1 MMFLDL
7 ERRTDLS
14 NIDNNIVI
22 AIDGPAGAGK
32 STVAKQV
39 SRILNINY
47 IDTGAMYRAITFK
60 CIKNGLDLEDEK
72 SVVDLCK
79 NTDLKFENNSIFIDG
94 QCVDDDIRTLQ
105 VSSKVSYVARIPGVR
120 FHLVELQRE
129 MGKGDNVVLDG
140 RDVGTQIFPNTKYKY
155 YLNAAVETR
164 AKRRYDELILKGVK
178 ASFEAIVED
187 VRNRDKIDSTRVVS
201 PLKKASDAIEIDS
214 TNMTIEEVVDFIV
227 NDVRGKK

>member
-1 MMFLDL
+1 M
-7 ERRTDLS
+7 S

-120 FHLVELQRE
+120 FYLVELQRE

-178 ASFEAIVED
+178 ASFEDIVED

-201 PLKKASDAIEIDS
+201 PLIKASDAIEIDS

-227 NDVRGKK
+227 NDVRGK

>member
-1 MMFLDL
+1 MFLDL

-14 NIDNNIVI
+14 NIDSNIVI

-47 IDTGAMYRAITFK
+47 IDTGAMYRAITYK

-129 MGKGDNVVLDG
+129 MGKDDNVVLDG

-178 ASFEAIVED
+178 ASFEGIVED
-187 VRNRDKIDSTRVVS
+187 VRNRDKIDSTREVS
-201 PLKKASDAIEIDS
+201 PLIKASDAIEIDS

-227 NDVRGKK
+227 NDVRGK

>member
-201 PLKKASDAIEIDS
+201 PLIQASDAIEIDS

-227 NDVRGKK
+227 NDVRGK

>member
-1 MMFLDL
+1 M
-7 ERRTDLS
+7 S

-120 FHLVELQRE
+120 FYLVELQRE

-201 PLKKASDAIEIDS
+201 PLIKASDAIEIDS

-227 NDVRGKK
+227 NDVRGK

>member
-47 IDTGAMYRAITFK
+47 IDTGAMYRAITYK

-129 MGKGDNVVLDG
+129 MGKDDNVVLDG

-155 YLNAAVETR
+155 FLNAAVETR

-178 ASFEAIVED
+178 ASFEGIVED
-187 VRNRDKIDSTRVVS
+187 VRNRDRIDSTREVS
-201 PLKKASDAIEIDS
+201 PLIKASDAIEIDS

-227 NDVRGKK
+227 NDVRGK

>member
-32 STVAKQV
+32 STVAKQI

-47 IDTGAMYRAITFK
+47 IDTGAMYRAITYK

-129 MGKGDNVVLDG
+129 MGKDDNVVLDG

-178 ASFEAIVED
+178 ASFEGIVED
-187 VRNRDKIDSTRVVS
+187 VRNRDKIDSTREVS
-201 PLKKASDAIEIDS
+201 PLIKASDAIEIDS

-227 NDVRGKK
+227 NDVRGK

>member
-1 MMFLDL
+1 MFLDL

-120 FHLVELQRE
+120 FYLVELQRE

-201 PLKKASDAIEIDS
+201 PLIKASDAIEIDS

-227 NDVRGKK
+227 NDVRGK

>member
-1 MMFLDL
+1 MSN
-7 ERRTDLS
+7 TDK
-14 NIDNNIVI
+14 NIVI

-32 STVAKQV
+32 STVAKQI

-47 IDTGAMYRAITFK
+47 IDTGAMYRAITYK

-79 NTDLKFENNSIFIDG
+79 NTALKFESNSIFIDG

-105 VSSKVSYVARIPGVR
+105 VSSKVSYVACIPGVR
-120 FHLVELQRE
+120 CHLVELQRE
-129 MGKGDNVVLDG
+129 MGKADSVVLDG

-164 AKRRYDELILKGVK
+164 AKRRYDELVLKGVK
-178 ASFEAIVED
+178 AEFERVVED
-187 VRNRDKIDSTRVVS
+187 VRSRDKIDSTREIS
-201 PLKKASDAIEIDS
+201 PLIKASDAIEIDS

-227 NDVRGKK
+227 NDVRGK

>member
-120 FHLVELQRE
+120 FYLVELQRE

-201 PLKKASDAIEIDS
+201 PLIKASDAIEIDS

-227 NDVRGKK
+227 NDVRGK

>member
-47 IDTGAMYRAITFK
+47 IDTGAMYRAITYK

-129 MGKGDNVVLDG
+129 MGKDDNVVLDG

-178 ASFEAIVED
+178 ASFEGIVED
-187 VRNRDKIDSTRVVS
+187 VRNRDKIDSTREVS
-201 PLKKASDAIEIDS
+201 PLIKASDAIEIDS

-227 NDVRGKK
+227 NDVRGK

>member
-1 MMFLDL
+1 M
-7 ERRTDLS
+7 S

-47 IDTGAMYRAITFK
+47 IDTGAMYRAITYK
-60 CIKNGLDLEDEK
+60 CIKNGLDLENEK

-94 QCVDDDIRTLQ
+94 QCVDDDIRSLQ

-129 MGKGDNVVLDG
+129 MGKDDNVVLDG

-178 ASFEAIVED
+178 ASFEGIVED
-187 VRNRDKIDSTRVVS
+187 VRNRDKIDSTREVS
-201 PLKKASDAIEIDS
+201 PLIKASDAIEIDS

-227 NDVRGKK
+227 NDVRGK

>member
-1 MMFLDL
+1 M
-7 ERRTDLS
+7 
-14 NIDNNIVI
+14 NNLVI

-47 IDTGAMYRAITFK
+47 IDTGAMYRAITYK

-129 MGKGDNVVLDG
+129 MGKDDNVVLDG

-178 ASFEAIVED
+178 ASFEGIVED
-187 VRNRDKIDSTRVVS
+187 VRNRDKIDSTREVS
-201 PLKKASDAIEIDS
+201 PLIKASDAIEIDS

-227 NDVRGKK
+227 NDVRGK

>member
-1 MMFLDL
+1 MFLDL

-201 PLKKASDAIEIDS
+201 PLIKASDAIEIDS

-227 NDVRGKK
+227 NDVRGK

>member
-1 MMFLDL
+1 MVFLDL

-47 IDTGAMYRAITFK
+47 IDTGAMYRAITYK

-79 NTDLKFENNSIFIDG
+79 NTDLKFENNSIFIDD

-120 FHLVELQRE
+120 VHLVELQRE
-129 MGKGDNVVLDG
+129 MGKDDNVVLDG

-155 YLNAAVETR
+155 FLNAAVETR
-164 AKRRYDELILKGVK
+164 AKRRYDELILKGVE
-178 ASFEAIVED
+178 ASFEGIVED
-187 VRNRDKIDSTRVVS
+187 VRNRDKIDSTREVS
-201 PLKKASDAIEIDS
+201 PLIKASDAIEIDS
-214 TNMTIEEVVDFIV
+214 TNMTVEEVVDFIV
-227 NDVRGKK
+227 NDVRGK

>member
-120 FHLVELQRE
+120 FYLVELQRE

-178 ASFEAIVED
+178 ASFEDIVED

-201 PLKKASDAIEIDS
+201 PLIKASDAIEIDS

-227 NDVRGKK
+227 NDVRGK

>member
-47 IDTGAMYRAITFK
+47 IDTGAMYRAITYK

-129 MGKGDNVVLDG
+129 MGKDDNVVLDG

-178 ASFEAIVED
+178 ASFEGIVED
-187 VRNRDKIDSTRVVS
+187 VRNRDKIDSTREVS

-227 NDVRGKK
+227 NDVRGK

>member
-201 PLKKASDAIEIDS
+201 PLIKASDAIEIDS

-227 NDVRGKK
+227 NDVRGK

>member
-120 FHLVELQRE
+120 FHLVELQRK

-201 PLKKASDAIEIDS
+201 PLIKASDAIEIDS

-227 NDVRGKK
+227 NDVRGK